1 MKKEIK
7 EKLSL
12 KLAEYAQQSI
22 LYEAILTPK
31 PGLVDAVD
39 QGSHKDMNVF
49 TFIDSSTS
57 LFKSFYDYVEAG
69 LSCEYDEKV
78 LFNEIRKIGI
88 EAEKHMFETT
98 KNINTHKGIN
108 FSFGIIL
115 AASGYYFNTKA
126 YENITNFNSDDSS
139 EIINIVKK
147 MTCGLVENDFKNIH
161 KKEKENLTNGEKL
174 YLKTGFS
181 GIRGEVESGFP
192 TVFNLALPRLR
203 QTLALEMSLERKLLD
218 VLFHIMSKSSD
229 SNVVNRGG
237 LETLEFVNQEANNF
251 VENNIIFQDNY
262 KEKIEEMNKRFK
274 AKNISPGGSA
284 DLLSVTI
291 YFALLE
297 SLL

>member
-1 MKKEIK
+1 MKNEMNN
-7 EKLSL
+7 KLCL

-69 LSCEYDEKV
+69 LLCEYDEKI

-88 EAEKHMFETT
+88 EAEKHMFKAT

-108 FSFGIIL
+108 FSLGIIL
-115 AASGYYFNTKA
+115 AASGYHFKTKC
-126 YENITNFNSDDSS
+126 YENIINFNSEDSL

-147 MTCGLVENDFKNIH
+147 MAYGLVENDFKNIH
-161 KKEKENLTNGEKL
+161 KKDKLTNGEKL

-203 QTLALEMSLERKLLD
+203 QTFELEMNIERKLLD
-218 VLFHIMSKSSD
+218 VLFHIMRESSD

-237 LETLEFVNQEANNF
+237 LQTLEFVKQEANNF

-262 KEKIEEMNKRFK
+262 KEKIVEMNKRFK